1 MDKDREVFW
10 DAADLMRRLRRIE
23 GQVRGIETM
32 VLEEKSCQSVLIQVA
47 AIEGAIKQI
56 SRIVSACSVAERVTS
71 IVDRH
76 DESEAIRKAIK
87 ELINYA

>member
-1 MDKDREVFW
+1 MDNDREVFW
-10 DAADLMRRLRRIE
+10 DAEDLMRRLRRIE
-23 GQVRGIETM
+23 GQVRGIQTM
-32 VLEEKSCQSVLIQVA
+32 VLEEKSCQAVLIQVA

-76 DESEAIRKAIK
+76 DESDAIRKALK
-87 ELINYA
+87 ELINYG

>member
-1 MDKDREVFW
+1 MDNGREIFW
-10 DAADLMRRLRRIE
+10 DRDDLTHRLKRIE
-23 GQVRGIETM
+23 GQVRGIQTM
-32 VLEEKSCQSVLIQVA
+32 VLEEKSCQAVLIQVA

-76 DESEAIRKAIK
+76 EHSEAIRKAIK
-87 ELINYA
+87 ELINNG